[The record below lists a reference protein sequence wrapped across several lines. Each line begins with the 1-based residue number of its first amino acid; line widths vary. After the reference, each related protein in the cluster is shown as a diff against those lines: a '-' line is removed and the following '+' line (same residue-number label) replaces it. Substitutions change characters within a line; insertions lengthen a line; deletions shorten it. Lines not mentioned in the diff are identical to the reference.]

1 MMSRVAEKMLCEAEG
16 RKKAKGLGRDVAVV
30 TDSETA
36 GVTKVSEATRASGSG
51 LESSFVGTLV
61 GRAGSIDFIGR
72 AYADGVAGVVR
83 LRRREV
89 EGVGELSAE
98 SVPGGGGGDEFSQG
112 GGGAAFKPAGG

>member
-16 RKKAKGLGRDVAVV
+16 RKKARRPGRDVAGA
-30 TDSETA
+30 EA
-36 GVTKVSEATRASGSG
+36 MGATKVSGATRALGSG

-61 GRAGSIDFIGR
+61 GTAGCIDFIGR

-89 EGVGELSAE
+89 
-98 SVPGGGGGDEFSQG
+98 
-112 GGGAAFKPAGG
+112 

>member
-16 RKKAKGLGRDVAVV
+16 RKMAKGLGRGVGVV
-30 TDSETA
+30 TDSGTA
-36 GVTKVSEATRASGSG
+36 EVIQVSEVTRASGSG

-83 LRRREV
+83 LRRCEV
-89 EGVGELSAE
+89 
-98 SVPGGGGGDEFSQG
+98 
-112 GGGAAFKPAGG
+112 

>member
-16 RKKAKGLGRDVAVV
+16 RKKAKGLGRGVDVV
-30 TDSETA
+30 TDSGTA

-61 GRAGSIDFIGR
+61 SRAGSIDFIGR

-83 LRRREV
+83 LWRCEV
-89 EGVGELSAE
+89 
-98 SVPGGGGGDEFSQG
+98 
-112 GGGAAFKPAGG
+112 

>member
-16 RKKAKGLGRDVAVV
+16 RKKARRLERDAVGGMEE
-30 TDSETA
+30 SEATGA
-36 GVTKVSEATRASGSG
+36 TMVSGATRASGSG

-61 GRAGSIDFIGR
+61 GTAGCIDFIGR

-89 EGVGELSAE
+89 
-98 SVPGGGGGDEFSQG
+98 
-112 GGGAAFKPAGG
+112 